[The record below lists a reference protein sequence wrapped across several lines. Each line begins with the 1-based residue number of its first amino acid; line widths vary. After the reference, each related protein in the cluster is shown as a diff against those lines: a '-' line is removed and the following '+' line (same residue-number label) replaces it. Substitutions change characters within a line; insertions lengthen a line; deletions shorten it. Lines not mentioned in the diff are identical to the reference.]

1 MRNLLERIDLWADK
15 KHVLLP
21 DTSVVVGVSG
31 GADSVCLLHVLR
43 SLSKTRSFSVFA
55 VHINH
60 MLRGTESNDDESFV
74 RDLCSCWQIPLQ
86 VFREDV
92 GAFSKE
98 RGCSVEEAGRIIR
111 YNHFR
116 HVMEEVGAS
125 YIAVAHHEA
134 DQAETVF
141 LHLLRGSGIEGLC
154 GMEEVSCNIIRPF
167 LGISQREIEAYIQK
181 NHLQYRTDSS
191 NQDNS
196 YIRNTV
202 RNELFPLIQAKTGY
216 PVAASLIRASRL
228 LKTDRDYLCQAADK
242 HYHALVV
249 ERDKNTVAFKR
260 QSFNALHPSM
270 AGRCIRMAWE
280 EITGSMAGL
289 EEKHIAAVMKLSD
302 RKGSGKS
309 IAFPKGIRAVVEYER
324 LLITRKRR
332 EENTSFFFP
341 VCIPSSVELHD
352 LGVCIDMSLHS
363 TDDYKSCFGSIE
375 KPEER
380 KLHQIFDYDKIRE
393 GINKAEMRHNASLVI
408 RNRLPGDIFFPFN
421 SPGSKKLKEFF
432 IDQKI
437 PRNERERIPLLAVNN
452 DIIWVIG
459 LRTAEN
465 YCVCENTGTVL
476 SVRVTVMEEH
486 AT

>member
-1 MRNLLERIDLWADK
+1 MDTTIYDIWESGMRNLVQRMRNLLERIDLWADT

-260 QSFNALHPSM
+260 QSFNA
-270 AGRCIRMAWE
+270 
-280 EITGSMAGL
+280 
-289 EEKHIAAVMKLSD
+289 
-302 RKGSGKS
+302 
-309 IAFPKGIRAVVEYER
+309 
-324 LLITRKRR
+324 
-332 EENTSFFFP
+332 SFKKN
-341 VCIPSSVELHD
+341 E
-352 LGVCIDMSLHS
+352 
-363 TDDYKSCFGSIE
+363 KSC
-375 KPEER
+375 
-380 KLHQIFDYDKIRE
+380 
-393 GINKAEMRHNASLVI
+393 ASCYL
-408 RNRLPGDIFFPFN
+408 
-421 SPGSKKLKEFF
+421 SC
-432 IDQKI
+432 
-437 PRNERERIPLLAVNN
+437 
-452 DIIWVIG
+452 
-459 LRTAEN
+459 RT
-465 YCVCENTGTVL
+465 
-476 SVRVTVMEEH
+476 
-486 AT
+486 